1 MAKLF
6 VSESSKAEQYKEDY
20 SKALKL
26 FAWQF
31 KHDTEL
37 SEVKDYLEADYII
50 CTFSDYYYYSLIAK
64 SNKDYMNKLVRT
76 VDNKYYVLFDSD
88 TDFETAMTYIK
99 PNKPYKWIWRTE
111 DGTGYEVTSLGDR
124 RFSPFFMKIE
134 KDGKLITLEQ
144 YYHLYL
150 KGYIEQGYSV
160 DEWYK
165 LKGMPPLHPE
175 RMKGTA
181 HITYKDYLNEYR
193 GLWFELAVIG
203 QLYKF
208 SDAFD
213 KFGGQ
218 NKIYSD
224 LLNEYYDLTNDEAKE

>member
-1 MAKLF
+1 MARTNM
-6 VSESSKAEQYKEDY
+6 EYRD
-20 SKALKL
+20 
-26 FAWQF
+26 
-31 KHDTEL
+31 
-37 SEVKDYLEADYII
+37 
-50 CTFSDYYYYSLIAK
+50 
-64 SNKDYMNKLVRT
+64 KLVRT
-76 VDNKYYVLFDSD
+76 VDNKYYILFDSD
-88 TDFETAMTYIK
+88 TDFETAMAYVK
-99 PNKPYKWIWRTE
+99 PDKPYEWIWRIE
-111 DGTGYEVTSLGDR
+111 NNGGYEVTSIGDR
-124 RFSPFFMKIE
+124 RFSPFFMKTE
-134 KDGKLITLEQ
+134 KDGRLITLEQ

-165 LKGMPPLHPE
+165 LKGLPPLHPE
-175 RMKGTA
+175 MMKGTA
-181 HITYKDYLNEYR
+181 HATYRDYLNEFR